1 MMVPSFT
8 VTTVTTVTRKRCIP
22 SLRVTQCFAR
32 SRAIYLCN
40 SVGGYCPK
48 TGYSGYS
55 GYRQPVD
62 RLLRTFGSERE
73 AA

>member
-8 VTTVTTVTRKRCIP
+8 VTAVTAVTKKRDIP
-22 SLRVTQCFAR
+22 PPRVTQRCMS
-32 SRAIYLCN
+32 SRASYLCD
-40 SVGGYCPK
+40 SVGGDRPK

-55 GYRQPVD
+55 GYREPAD
-62 RLLRTFGSERE
+62 RILETLSSERK

>member
-22 SLRVTQCFAR
+22 PPRVTQCFAS

-48 TGYSGYS
+48 TGYSGY
-55 GYRQPVD
+55 REPVD
-62 RLLRTFGSERE
+62 RVLETCGSERE